1 VRYLLILLAV
11 VILAWSVPAG
21 VAAAQEEEL
30 AVRLACDSD
39 RRGVEYVTV
48 SNHSSQAIT
57 IQSVGSLYKPRA
69 DEPFPRNDRLR
80 PGGSI
85 TYEAGSGA
93 RSNTLT
99 RESTIFRNTAREEG
113 VQVQTS
119 AGLVTVLCS
128 DGPSS
133 SHLIGLGYLPV
144 SPAVSP
150 AAQAA
155 AQGAAMLPRTGGVP
169 FGLLVL
175 ALTLAWILGTG
186 ALLRRFGRHS

>member
-1 VRYLLILLAV
+1 
-11 VILAWSVPAG
+11 
-21 VAAAQEEEL
+21 
-30 AVRLACDSD
+30 VRLACDSD

-48 SNHSSQAIT
+48 SNHSPQAIT

-69 DEPFPRNDRLR
+69 DEPFPRDDRLR

-93 RSNTLT
+93 RRNTLT

-119 AGLVTVLCS
+119 VGLVQVLCS

-133 SHLIGLGYLPV
+133 GHLIGTGSLPV
-144 SPAVSP
+144 SQAVPP
-150 AAQAA
+150 AALGVAL
-155 AQGAAMLPRTGGVP
+155 LPRTGGVP
-169 FGLLVL
+169 VDLPVL
-175 ALTLAWILGTG
+175 ALTLAWVLGTG
-186 ALLRRFGRHS
+186 TLLWRFGRRS